1 MAFLEVLSNGAPYI
15 DLPLSNSALLRLDA
29 RLIPVTSPVTTVLP
43 DAMPDDAEE
52 LDISTL
58 GNFDVEDDE

>member
-1 MAFLEVLSNGAPYI
+1 MQATTDAARDIVFLSKA
-15 DLPLSNSALLRLDA
+15 
-29 RLIPVTSPVTTVLP
+29 TP